1 MGLRD
6 LLREPVDRGVQLQ
19 VLIGAALLHNI
30 LYGSEEVLDVCK
42 IRLETAST
50 TLEDEIF
57 IQAHYSHNN
66 LITELINGPMYFSQL
81 TIQFINLFLE
91 LIDFNRELSHLLTC
105 LVAL

>member
-1 MGLRD
+1 MGLGN

-30 LYGSEEVLDVCK
+30 LYGSEEVLD
-42 IRLETAST
+42 ISEIWLETASA

-66 LITELINGPMYFSQL
+66 LITELIHGSMYFTQL

-91 LIDFNRELSHLLTC
+91 LIDFNCELRHLLTC